1 MSDRD
6 VKLILIGFASGAV
19 AVCALVA
26 ALWLLSPWVR
36 AFLFRI
42 RLGLADVLGMRLRRT
57 PVNLVVD
64 ALVSMQARGHRVSR
78 DMLPTLESLYV
89 EDRRRYEDGRQL
101 ADAYLSRTG
110 DTP

>member
-1 MSDRD
+1 MTDHEITLLL
-6 VKLILIGFASGAV
+6 VGFASGV
-19 AVCALVA
+19 ALAGVLLLV
-26 ALWLLSPWVR
+26 LWLLSPWVR

-57 PVNLVVD
+57 PVNLIVD
-64 ALVSMQARGHRVSR
+64 ALVSMQTRGHRVSR
-78 DMLPTLESLYV
+78 DMLPSLESLYV
-89 EDRRRYEDGRQL
+89 EDRRRYEDGRML